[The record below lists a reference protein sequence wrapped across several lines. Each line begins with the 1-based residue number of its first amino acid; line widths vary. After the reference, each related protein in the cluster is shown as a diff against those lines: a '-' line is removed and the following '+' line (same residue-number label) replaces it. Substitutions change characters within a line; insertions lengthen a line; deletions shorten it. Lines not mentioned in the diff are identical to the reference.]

1 VTFRMQSF
9 FVVFAH
15 YK

>member
-9 FVVFAH
+9 FVVLAH
-15 YK
+15 